1 MPGQCFC
8 CTLTLSCGYR
18 GCSTRAVG
26 AAITRCRP
34 THRFREFVGIW
45 WPSLFCELEIGAPV
59 SPALWNVH
67 TVFLIWCRDV
77 KALRPVWPR
86 GQIIRPRPRP
96 RCIWPQPHRSWPRG
110 LEICSLYGLVNNLIF
125 SSPYSQSNHQ
135 RSFLLCIGYLL
146 KTTNLQIFFLLL
158 SGHPVIFS
166 LDVLQRV
173 QPRPRTLWPRPRN
186 VSLASAS

>member
-1 MPGQCFC
+1 MF
-8 CTLTLSCGYR
+8 LFFLVFYR
-18 GCSTRAVG
+18 MLLLEWNQWTELNWTGINVG
-26 AAITRCRP
+26 NQFINHYAAILAALRVLPVRL
-34 THRFREFVGIW
+34 FVC
-45 WPSLFCELEIGAPV
+45 PSVCSVRLCISTTAEAHKI
-59 SPALWNVH
+59 
-67 TVFLIWCRDV
+67 RDV

-166 LDVLQRV
+166 LDVL
-173 QPRPRTLWPRPRN
+173 
-186 VSLASAS
+186 